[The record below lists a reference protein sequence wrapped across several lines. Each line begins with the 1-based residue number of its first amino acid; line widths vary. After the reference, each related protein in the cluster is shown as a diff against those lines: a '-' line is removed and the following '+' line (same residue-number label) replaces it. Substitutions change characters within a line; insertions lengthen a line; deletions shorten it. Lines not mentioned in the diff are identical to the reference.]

1 MGFESCT
8 LMASTVF
15 AVPQDQVK
23 KSPKSATTY
32 PLVKSILVYTLAG
45 GIPLFIL
52 STIWFLTA
60 QTSRQISDYWIR
72 GWTSDR

>member
-1 MGFESCT
+1 VHS
-8 LMASTVF
+8 VR
-15 AVPQDQVK
+15 QDQVK
-23 KSPKSATTY
+23 KSAKSDTTY
-32 PLVKSILVYTLAG
+32 PLVKSIIVYALAG
-45 GIPLFIL
+45 GIPLLFL